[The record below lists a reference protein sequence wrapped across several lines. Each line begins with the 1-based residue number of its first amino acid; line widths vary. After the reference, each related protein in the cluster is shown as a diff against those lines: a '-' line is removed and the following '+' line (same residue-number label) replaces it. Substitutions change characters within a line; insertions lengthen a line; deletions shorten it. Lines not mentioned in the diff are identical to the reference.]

1 MNNVC
6 TEKSACDKAVDIC
19 DQEEGMECNI
29 ECCSEDLY
37 NGDDRKWLGR

>member
-29 ECCSEDLY
+29 ECCSEDLC
-37 NGDDRKWLGR
+37 NGDDRK